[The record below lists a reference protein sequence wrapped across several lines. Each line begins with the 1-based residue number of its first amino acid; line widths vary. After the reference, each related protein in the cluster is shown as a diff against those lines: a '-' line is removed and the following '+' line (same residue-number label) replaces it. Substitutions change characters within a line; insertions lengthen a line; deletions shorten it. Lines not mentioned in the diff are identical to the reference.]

1 MEICP
6 SSNTNILEEMVK
18 GLSSLTIRRKWN
30 YHYRSIETN
39 DSVLLK
45 EDNVP
50 RSDYLLARII
60 KTYPQKDGA
69 VTAIKVKTS
78 SNTLVPPVGK
88 ICLMKKDTTEKS
100 TSQLPQGEECFDKI
114 VLCNTLLLISRY
126 VKFEDTLA
134 VWIVLKFVAS

>member
-6 SSNTNILEEMVK
+6 SNNTNILEEMVK

-50 RSDYLLARII
+50 RSDYLLARVI
-60 KTYPQKDGA
+60 KTYP
-69 VTAIKVKTS
+69 
-78 SNTLVPPVGK
+78 
-88 ICLMKKDTTEKS
+88 
-100 TSQLPQGEECFDKI
+100 
-114 VLCNTLLLISRY
+114 
-126 VKFEDTLA
+126 
-134 VWIVLKFVAS
+134 